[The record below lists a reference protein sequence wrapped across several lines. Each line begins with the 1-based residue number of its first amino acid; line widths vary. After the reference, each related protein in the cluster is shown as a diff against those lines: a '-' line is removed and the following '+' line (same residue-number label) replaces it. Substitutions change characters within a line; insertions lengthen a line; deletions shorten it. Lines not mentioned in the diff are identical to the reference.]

1 MVSRTASRHGPSLY
15 DSDEWV
21 FCRSVTVMETQA
33 IVLWSTWSAEALEE
47 WLGHDDRP
55 VASPPALQV
64 MIAAMLRRPA
74 LEMVLDATTRESTGP
89 AVLPLRYFPSRY
101 FSLRY
106 FPSQSVCGDD
116 WMLSPNALTALAQQ
130 RVSCCEPLFEM
141 LSGSQRTRIY
151 QSGVNTP
158 KITLLHA
165 LFVTGDT
172 EAIYE
177 LARRVSVRPDIVST
191 VDRDELA
198 LLDVAQN
205 IPYNFIGTTAA
216 VTRSYH
222 AFAAVLAATRELLR
236 VIEEKTPRRP
246 LPPRRGGLPNWM
258 VPRMAREMFQNVLS
272 DPSSDS
278 SALEI
283 ENLVACV
290 RGSMDEPVDLLR
302 ERLAEAARDATRR
315 FELSTSSHV
324 AGDVTNLRYH
334 LRHDVNALVKA
345 LRGRFASDP
354 VAMKAL
360 MKHLIDTS
368 RADLAALTVAA
379 ALSVRPTCNGFSFRE
394 LLTQLQLKED
404 HDRLRSIRPT
414 PVVASTARRTPVV
427 ASTARRRHKDVAH
440 FEHRVLAP
448 LDVPLMALFDDEGT
462 AVLRSAGNLKK
473 LPHFSGKPHI
483 LLRTLHRPPEAGQPA
498 TCDRDTFTT
507 RWRELTRG
515 LFDKWRWNNTVA
527 FGSAVTF
534 CLLPEDVAELQRPDA
549 IELAFFGGDEF
560 RDDDPQLRAAPNA
573 DAIAICCGFLER
585 HVRSTVGPSNYAV
598 IMARECMIILFADP
612 LMPRVTVK
620 LGHWRDVA
628 EVLESR
634 DVDAESVAYLGDGV
648 VKITGRGAL
657 AWVHRLNTPVLTGW
671 CCDKLVH
678 PYEIRLWQ
686 QARHFGFAV
695 YDVLHQDRDA
705 KDEIIA
711 AAYAAE
717 AEVRAPA
724 CPLNNIEWMILVER
738 NLLIPDTT
746 RFAHLNTFE
755 GQNVAVT
762 AANAVV
768 GLRSP
773 ASPVIHLVE
782 CEHPLDDRPWQFAIC
797 ADRAHWRGSL
807 DTTQVVLRSQL
818 EHAVFQW
825 LEEERV
831 WDRRLPIVGAWTRY
845 PWPRSYGP
853 GVEEDSD

>member
-1 MVSRTASRHGPSLY
+1 MMSRTASRHGPSLY

-47 WLGHDDRP
+47 WLGHDNRP

-89 AVLPLRYFPSRY
+89 AVPP
-101 FSLRY
+101 LRY

-116 WMLSPNALTALAQQ
+116 WMLSPKALAALAQQ
-130 RVSCCEPLFEM
+130 RVLCCEPLFEM
-141 LSGSQRTRIY
+141 LTGSQSTPIY
-151 QSGVNTP
+151 QSRVNTP

-165 LFVTGDT
+165 LFVTGDA

-198 LLDVAQN
+198 LLDVVQD

-236 VIEEKTPRRP
+236 VIEARTPRRP
-246 LPPRRGGLPNWM
+246 LPPRKGGRPNWM
-258 VPRMAREMFQNVLS
+258 VPRMARDMFQNVLS
-272 DPSSDS
+272 DPSSES
-278 SALEI
+278 SALEVKK
-283 ENLVACV
+283 LVACV
-290 RGSMDEPVDLLR
+290 RGSMDEPADLLR
-302 ERLAEAARDATRR
+302 ERLEEAARDATRR
-315 FELSTSSHV
+315 VELSTSSHV

-379 ALSVRPTCNGFSFRE
+379 ALSVHPTCNGFSFRE

-404 HDRLRSIRPT
+404 HDRLRNIRPT
-414 PVVASTARRTPVV
+414 PGV

-448 LDVPLMALFDDEGT
+448 LDVPLMALFDGEGT

-483 LLRTLHRPPEAGQPA
+483 LLHTLHRPPVAGQPA
-498 TCDRDTFTT
+498 TCDRDTFMA

-515 LFDKWRWNNTVA
+515 LFDKWRWNNMVA

-534 CLLPEDVAELQRPDA
+534 CLLPEDVAELRRPDE

-560 RDDDPQLRAAPNA
+560 RDEDRTPRRPQ
-573 DAIAICCGFLER
+573 
-585 HVRSTVGPSNYAV
+585 
-598 IMARECMIILFADP
+598 
-612 LMPRVTVK
+612 
-620 LGHWRDVA
+620 
-628 EVLESR
+628 
-634 DVDAESVAYLGDGV
+634 
-648 VKITGRGAL
+648 RG
-657 AWVHRLNTPVLTGW
+657 WH
-671 CCDKLVH
+671 
-678 PYEIRLWQ
+678 
-686 QARHFGFAV
+686 
-695 YDVLHQDRDA
+695 
-705 KDEIIA
+705 
-711 AAYAAE
+711 
-717 AEVRAPA
+717 
-724 CPLNNIEWMILVER
+724 R
-738 NLLIPDTT
+738 NLL
-746 RFAHLNTFE
+746 RFPGAPRAQHGRAIELRRDHGARMHDNPLR
-755 GQNVAVT
+755 GPAD
-762 AANAVV
+762 AAGDGKART
-768 GLRSP
+768 L
-773 ASPVIHLVE
+773 A
-782 CEHPLDDRPWQFAIC
+782 
-797 ADRAHWRGSL
+797 
-807 DTTQVVLRSQL
+807 
-818 EHAVFQW
+818 
-825 LEEERV
+825 
-831 WDRRLPIVGAWTRY
+831 RRC
-845 PWPRSYGP
+845 
-853 GVEEDSD
+853 